1 MNQVVIVGIGE
12 IADRPGTIEQ
22 GLDPLGLMAAA
33 TKAACRDAGVGADA
47 IDAVDVVHQIS
58 WRYADTAREFCLRA
72 GMKPA
77 RRAYHAGGGES
88 PVRLLHEAALEIA
101 RGSRRMSLVV
111 GGEARNTASKARRAG
126 VKMPWPERASV
137 FEHPWAVE
145 ERLHPLA
152 IAHGVAQPTFVYPFY
167 ENALVAAKGQTPQEA
182 HRESA
187 ELWAKY
193 AAIAADN
200 PYAWQRRAP
209 TADEIAA
216 PSESN
221 RPIAYPYLRSMV
233 ANPTVNQGAAVLLM
247 SEQAAIEAGIPPER
261 RVYIVGGSAANED
274 DDYLN
279 RDRYDRSHAQDTV
292 LKAARD
298 LANGAIDR
306 MELYSCF
313 PCVPKMASGAFQWAS
328 DVPTVTGGLS
338 FFGGP
343 FSNYM
348 THATAAMV
356 RALRSDAGTGLLYGQ
371 GDFVTKHH
379 ALLLSRT
386 PAQAP
391 LTADYRVDAEA
402 RRSRGV
408 VPLIVESAEGAAR
421 LETFTVL
428 YDAHGAWEKG
438 VAIVRTSTGAR
449 TMARVPA
456 TDTETLALLISPAR
470 SPVGRSGV
478 LNRAA
483 DGLLEWR
490 MIEGETG

>member
-1 MNQVVIVGIGE
+1 
-12 IADRPGTIEQ
+12 
-22 GLDPLGLMAAA
+22 
-33 TKAACRDAGVGADA
+33 
-47 IDAVDVVHQIS
+47 
-58 WRYADTAREFCLRA
+58 
-72 GMKPA
+72 
-77 RRAYHAGGGES
+77 
-88 PVRLLHEAALEIA
+88 
-101 RGSRRMSLVV
+101 
-111 GGEARNTASKARRAG
+111 
-126 VKMPWPERASV
+126 
-137 FEHPWAVE
+137 
-145 ERLHPLA
+145 
-152 IAHGVAQPTFVYPFY
+152 
-167 ENALVAAKGQTPQEA
+167 
-182 HRESA
+182 
-187 ELWAKY
+187 
-193 AAIAADN
+193 
-200 PYAWQRRAP
+200 
-209 TADEIAA
+209 
-216 PSESN
+216 
-221 RPIAYPYLRSMV
+221 MV

-247 SEQAAIEAGIPPER
+247 SEEAAIEARIPSER
-261 RVYIVGGSAANED
+261 LVYILGGSAANED

-279 RDRYDRSHAQDTV
+279 RDRYDRSHAQDAV
-292 LKAARD
+292 LRAARD

-313 PCVPKMASGAFQWAS
+313 PCVPKMASRAFQGAP

-348 THATAAMV
+348 THAIAAMV

-379 ALLLSRT
+379 ALLLSST

-391 LTADYRVDAEA
+391 LTADYRVDVAA
-402 RRSRGV
+402 RRARGV
-408 VPLIVESAEGAAR
+408 VPLIVESAEGPAR
-421 LETFTVL
+421 LETFTLL

-456 TDTETLALLISPAR
+456 TDTETLALLVSPAR